1 MQDSDSPDGR
11 GWQGGNGSP
20 AGDNDIAANVPGD
33 ADGKA
38 YGPAKDAAGVLA
50 EAVRALRTAESDL
63 GKLHAIRDA
72 ATDLTRLGANDA
84 ISDLEDIARDVGNL
98 TSIEIGAALTNSA
111 KQVEEAAA
119 YYSAELYEIRP
130 KFEPSAEIIRL
141 ARLKLIDYEQERSA
155 AAKRLGMRASALDLF
170 VKAQRSEAASGD
182 NRQGRALRIPD
193 VDPWHDPV
201 AGAELLDEITRTILR
216 YLALPES
223 TAQTVA
229 VWAVHTHCYDA
240 FTISPRLAI
249 TSPEKGCGKTTLL
262 DILSCMVARPLPV
275 CNAKV
280 AAIFR
285 VVEMTKPTLLMD
297 EADTYFHDND
307 ELRGILNA
315 GHRKGGYVLRCEG
328 DDLEPRM
335 FSTWAPAAI
344 AAIGKLPDTLN
355 DRAVPCRMHRRKPSE
370 KVKSFRIDRTD
381 DLAVLARKA
390 ARWAADSE
398 EFLRKADPDVGAL
411 SNRVADNWR
420 PLLAIA
426 DAAGSQWP
434 ARIQAASVKAASRDD
449 PSIRVQLLKDI
460 KAFFN
465 ERGDP
470 HAVFGRELL
479 DHLISM
485 DDRRWGEWSRGKPM
499 SRTQLSTLLAPFEVY
514 SSDVRVGNATAKGY
528 YRTHFDDAFAAYTPD
543 PAATSRQSLQDSDFS
558 NFQSATTEIDVAL
571 QKTRLAYSRSDCR
584 DVAAQIP
591 PQGTDGHLDP
601 SEGPEPDD
609 WWRDTEPEDEG
620 PDEFD

>member
-1 MQDSDSPDGR
+1 MHDSDSPDGR
-11 GWQGGNGSP
+11 GWQGRNSSRG
-20 AGDNDIAANVPGD
+20 GDNDITANVIGD
-33 ADGKA
+33 ADGKS
-38 YGPAKDAAGVLA
+38 YGPSKEAAGVLA
-50 EAVRALRTAESDL
+50 KALRAMRNAESDL
-63 GKLHAIRDA
+63 GKLLAVRDA
-72 ATDLTRLGANDA
+72 ATDLTGLGADNA
-84 ISDLEDIARDVGNL
+84 ITDLEDIARDVGNL
-98 TSIEIGAALTNSA
+98 TPNEIGAALSSA
-111 KQVEEAAA
+111 KQVTEPAGHH
-119 YYSAELYEIRP
+119 SAELHEIRP
-130 KFEPSAEIIRL
+130 KFEPSAEITRL
-141 ARLKLIDYEQERSA
+141 ARLKLIDYERERSA
-155 AAKRLGMRASALDLF
+155 AAKRLGMRASALDLC
-170 VKAQRSEAASGD
+170 VKAQRSEAAGGD
-182 NRQGRALRIPD
+182 NGQGRALRIPD

-201 AGAELLDEITRTILR
+201 DGAELVDDITRTILR
-216 YLALPES
+216 YLALPET

-262 DILSCMVARPLPV
+262 DVVSCMVARPLPV

-285 VVEMTKPTLLMD
+285 VVEMKPTLLMD

-370 KVKSFRIDRTD
+370 RVKSFRIDRTD

-390 ARWAADSE
+390 ARWAADIE
-398 EFLRKADPDVGAL
+398 EFLRKADPDVGPL

-426 DAAGSQWP
+426 DAAGGEWP
-434 ARIQAASVKAASRDD
+434 ARIQAASVKAASKDD
-449 PSIRVQLLKDI
+449 PSTKVQLLKDI
-460 KAFFN
+460 NAFFKD
-465 ERGDP
+465 RGNP

-485 DDRRWGEWSRGKPM
+485 DDRRWGEWSKGKPM
-499 SRTQLSTLLAPFEVY
+499 SRTQLSTLLAPFEVH
-514 SSDVRVGNATAKGY
+514 SSDVRIGNATAKGY

-558 NFQSATTEIDVAL
+558 NFQSATTQIDVAL
-571 QKTRLAYSRSDCR
+571 QKSRLAHSRSYCR
-584 DVAAQIP
+584 DVAVQIP
-591 PQGTDGHLDP
+591 PQGTDGHPDP

>member
-1 MQDSDSPDGR
+1 MQDFDSPDGR
-11 GWQGGNGSP
+11 GWQGRNSSP
-20 AGDNDIAANVPGD
+20 GGDNDVTATVIGD
-33 ADGKA
+33 ADGKSC
-38 YGPAKDAAGVLA
+38 GPAKDAASVLA
-50 EAVRALRTAESDL
+50 EALRAMRNAESDL
-63 GKLHAIRDA
+63 GKLQAVRDA
-72 ATDLTRLGANDA
+72 ATDLARLGADNA

-98 TSIEIGAALTNSA
+98 TPIEIGAALSCA
-111 KQVEEAAA
+111 KQITEPAGHH
-119 YYSAELYEIRP
+119 SAELYELRP

-141 ARLKLIDYEQERSA
+141 ARLKLIDYERERSA
-155 AAKRLGMRASALDLF
+155 AAKRLGMRASALDLC
-170 VKAQRSEAASGD
+170 VKAQRSEAAVGD

-201 AGAELLDEITRTILR
+201 DGAELLDDITRTILR

-262 DILSCMVARPLPV
+262 DVLSCMVARPLPA

-344 AAIGKLPDTLN
+344 AAIGKLTETLN
-355 DRAVPCRMHRRKPSE
+355 DRAVPCRMHRRKPGE
-370 KVKSFRIDRTD
+370 RIMSFRIDRID
-381 DLAVLARKA
+381 DLVSLARKA

-398 EFLRKADPDVGAL
+398 EFLRKADPDVGTL
-411 SNRVADNWR
+411 SNRIADNWR

-426 DAAGSQWP
+426 DAAGREWP
-434 ARIQAASVKAASRDD
+434 ARIQAASVKAASKDD
-449 PSIRVQLLKDI
+449 PSTKVQLLKDI

-465 ERGDP
+465 DRGNP

-485 DDRRWGEWSRGKPM
+485 DDRQWGEWSKGKPM

-514 SSDVRVGNATAKGY
+514 SISVRIGNATAKGY

-543 PAATSRQSLQDSDFS
+543 RAVTSSQSLQDNDFS

-571 QKTRLAYSRSDCR
+571 QKSRLAYSRSDCD
-584 DVAAQIP
+584 DVTVQIP
-591 PQGTDGHLDP
+591 PQGRDGHLDP

-609 WWRDTEPEDEG
+609 WWRDTGPEDEG

>member
-1 MQDSDSPDGR
+1 
-11 GWQGGNGSP
+11 
-20 AGDNDIAANVPGD
+20 
-33 ADGKA
+33 
-38 YGPAKDAAGVLA
+38 
-50 EAVRALRTAESDL
+50 
-63 GKLHAIRDA
+63 
-72 ATDLTRLGANDA
+72 
-84 ISDLEDIARDVGNL
+84 
-98 TSIEIGAALTNSA
+98 
-111 KQVEEAAA
+111 
-119 YYSAELYEIRP
+119 
-130 KFEPSAEIIRL
+130 
-141 ARLKLIDYEQERSA
+141 
-155 AAKRLGMRASALDLF
+155 
-170 VKAQRSEAASGD
+170 
-182 NRQGRALRIPD
+182 
-193 VDPWHDPV
+193 
-201 AGAELLDEITRTILR
+201 
-216 YLALPES
+216 
-223 TAQTVA
+223 
-229 VWAVHTHCYDA
+229 
-240 FTISPRLAI
+240 
-249 TSPEKGCGKTTLL
+249 
-262 DILSCMVARPLPV
+262 MVARPLPV

-434 ARIQAASVKAASRDD
+434 ARIQAASVKAASKDD
-449 PSIRVQLLKDI
+449 PSTKVQLLKDV
-460 KAFFN
+460 KAFFKD
-465 ERGDP
+465 RGDP

-485 DDRRWGEWSRGKPM
+485 DDRRWGEWSRG
-499 SRTQLSTLLAPFEVY
+499 SRCRGRNFRRFWPPSKST
-514 SSDVRVGNATAKGY
+514 RVTCVSVMPQPRVTTERNSMTHLPPTPPIQPRHRDKAC
-528 YRTHFDDAFAAYTPD
+528 RT
-543 PAATSRQSLQDSDFS
+543 ATSRILKARQRNSM
-558 NFQSATTEIDVAL
+558 
-571 QKTRLAYSRSDCR
+571 SRFR
-584 DVAAQIP
+584 NR
-591 PQGTDGHLDP
+591 G
-601 SEGPEPDD
+601 
-609 WWRDTEPEDEG
+609 
-620 PDEFD
+620 

>member
-1 MQDSDSPDGR
+1 MQDSGSPDGR
-11 GWQGGNGSP
+11 GWQGRNSSP
-20 AGDNDIAANVPGD
+20 AGDNDITANVIGD

-38 YGPAKDAAGVLA
+38 YGPSKDAARVLA
-50 EAVRALRTAESDL
+50 EALRAMRNAESDL
-63 GKLHAIRDA
+63 GKLLAVREA
-72 ATDLTRLGANDA
+72 ATDLTQLGADNA
-84 ISDLEDIARDVGNL
+84 ISDLEDIARDAGNL
-98 TSIEIGAALTNSA
+98 TPSEIGAAFSSA
-111 KQVEEAAA
+111 KQVTQPAGHHC
-119 YYSAELYEIRP
+119 AELHEFRP

-141 ARLKLIDYEQERSA
+141 ARLKLIDYERERI
-155 AAKRLGMRASALDLF
+155 GMRASALDLC
-170 VKAQRSEAASGD
+170 VKAERSEAAGAD
-182 NRQGRALRIPD
+182 NGQGRALRIPD

-201 AGAELLDEITRTILR
+201 DGAELLDDITTTILR
-216 YLALPES
+216 YLALPET

-229 VWAVHTHCYDA
+229 VWVVHTHCYDA

-262 DILSCMVARPLPV
+262 DVLSCMVARPLPA

-390 ARWAADSE
+390 ARWAADIE

-426 DAAGSQWP
+426 DAAGREWP
-434 ARIQAASVKAASRDD
+434 ARIQAASVKAASKDD
-449 PSIRVQLLKDI
+449 PSTKVQLLKDI
-460 KAFFN
+460 EAFFN
-465 ERGDP
+465 DRGNP
-470 HAVFGRELL
+470 QA
-479 DHLISM
+479 SC
-485 DDRRWGEWSRGKPM
+485 S
-499 SRTQLSTLLAPFEVY
+499 
-514 SSDVRVGNATAKGY
+514 RVGA
-528 YRTHFDDAFAAYTPD
+528 
-543 PAATSRQSLQDSDFS
+543 RQ
-558 NFQSATTEIDVAL
+558 
-571 QKTRLAYSRSDCR
+571 LAS
-584 DVAAQIP
+584 V
-591 PQGTDGHLDP
+591 
-601 SEGPEPDD
+601 
-609 WWRDTEPEDEG
+609 
-620 PDEFD
+620 